1 MCIWPAGLPV
11 RLIHKCHISDAT
23 SVRPIGA
30 LILANTGVANTGVAL
45 VLGSEL
51 ASMSAIAR
59 TEDERSESEV
69 ASEIGHSVNRTGDS
83 PFSDCINPANPPS
96 DTHAL

>member
-1 MCIWPAGLPV
+1 M
-11 RLIHKCHISDAT
+11 
-23 SVRPIGA
+23 
-30 LILANTGVANTGVAL
+30 VAKVSP

-51 ASMSAIAR
+51 VSMSAIAR

-69 ASEIGHSVNRTGDS
+69 ASEIGHHSQQNPYRTRSVTVIALR
-83 PFSDCINPANPPS
+83 NPANPPS

>member
-30 LILANTGVANTGVAL
+30 LILANTGVAL